1 MFFIQMMV
9 LMMTAIATM
18 VKLKNRYLHSSEVE
32 PGHNYQYQAKLS
44 MQKELKE
51 LSRARLHN
59 YHILHISFLFTKI
72 FPLLFTINKIVRL
85 AQPESERTDCEPRVP
100 GNQHSEAVHQQPG
113 RIGDRSYISGE
124 RMLIDI

>member
-1 MFFIQMMV
+1 
-9 LMMTAIATM
+9 
-18 VKLKNRYLHSSEVE
+18 
-32 PGHNYQYQAKLS
+32 

-59 YHILHISFLFTKI
+59 YYILHISFLFTKI
-72 FPLLFTINKIVRL
+72 FPLLFIVQV

-100 GNQHSEAVHQQPG
+100 RNQHSEALHQQPG

-124 RMLIDI
+124 RMLIFNERCFLALSIAPDFEDQMKVFSYRKRLPCHW